1 MGRFSM
7 DVLSPGDLLEF
18 LNTMLEAER
27 AGAKALLHIARD
39 TKNGDI
45 AALAKDIHR
54 DEARWCAMLT
64 KAIRNLDGDP
74 SSRTGQFYE
83 KVMAI
88 PEDNAR
94 LSFVNCGQEWVVRKL
109 REALPKITDP
119 GLSGDLSEMLSSHE
133 DNIARVARSDVIN

>member
-1 MGRFSM
+1 M
-7 DVLSPGDLLEF
+7 DVLSREDLLEF
-18 LNTMLEAER
+18 LNRMLEAER

-39 TKNGDI
+39 TKSDEI

-64 KAIRNLDGDP
+64 TAIRKLDGDP

-88 PEDNAR
+88 TQDGAR
-94 LSFVNCGQEWVVRKL
+94 LGLVNRGQDWVVRKL
-109 REALPKITDP
+109 REMLPKITDP
-119 GLSGDLSEMLSSHE
+119 RLSRDLTEMLSSHQ
-133 DNIARVARSDVIN
+133 DNIARVARSDLIN